1 MKRSETVMEQ
11 FLLTILL
18 VVSLVG
24 SAKAQEASGDSQ
36 EVVKNE
42 VMKVENDKQLALKKG
57 MSAVAEWFE
66 RVNTTDLTWVG
77 KVGIRT
83 KAEVV
88 ADMKSGN
95 QKVVP
100 VRTYDYKVRVHGTG
114 NTTAVLTY
122 RTNNIST
129 VGGKQITGREE
140 FVTDIYVKEN
150 GAWVRIVHDSN
161 PVPNQ

>member
-1 MKRSETVMEQ
+1 MQK

-24 SAKAQEASGDSQ
+24 FVKAQVASGDTP
-36 EVVKNE
+36 EGVKNE
-42 VMKVENDKQLALKKG
+42 VMKLEHEKQLALKKG

-66 RVNTTDLTWVG
+66 RANSTDLAWMG
-77 KVGIRT
+77 SVGIRT
-83 KAEVV
+83 KAEVI

-129 VGGKQITGREE
+129 VGGREITGREE

-150 GAWVRIVHDSN
+150 GVWVRIVHDSN
-161 PVPNQ
+161 PVPTQ